1 MLKFKKPIIIVF
13 ALLILGVGAFFVL
26 SQRRQS
32 VVEEVRGVQ
41 EETVNA
47 DLILDFG
54 ASEEKVATY
63 SGIRT
68 TEKTVLGL
76 LLQAATDYG
85 FEVDY
90 TPPNGE
96 VGAFVKS
103 IAGMENTSERFWQ
116 FWVNGEY
123 GQVAMDQ
130 QEIKDGD
137 FVEVKF
143 RGFE

>member
-1 MLKFKKPIIIVF
+1 MVEGPQPEI
-13 ALLILGVGAFFVL
+13 
-26 SQRRQS
+26 QS
-32 VVEEVRGVQ
+32 EVRGVQ
-41 EETVNA
+41 EGAVSA

-54 ASEEKVATY
+54 ASEEKIATY

-76 LLQAATDYG
+76 LLQAGRANDFG
-85 FEVDY
+85 VDY
-90 TPPNGE
+90 DPPSGE
-96 VGAFVKS
+96 MGAFVKS
-103 IAGMENTSERFWQ
+103 IDGVENTSERFWQ

-123 GQVAMDQ
+123 SQVAMDQ

-143 RGFE
+143 KGFE